1 MKPRQCIEF
10 LKASARVAAL
20 FGALVTAAAAEP
32 TLTGDRLATKDG
44 DLVIH
49 PINHATLVLGW
60 KELVIYVDPV
70 GGVKRFDGL
79 PRPGMIL
86 LTDIHGDHLNA
97 DTLQAVASENT
108 QLIAPLAAAEQ
119 LPADLRLRTICVAN
133 GETKSLLG
141 LTVEAM
147 PMYNTIPERTKFHPK
162 GRGNG
167 YVLTFAD
174 KRVYLS
180 GDTEDIPEM
189 RALKN
194 IDVAFICMN
203 LPYTMTPEQA
213 AGAVREFRPK
223 IVYPYHCRGSDLDK
237 FKRLVSEVNGVEV
250 RLRDWYKPQGA
261 ASGESK
267 VKPNGHLAV
276 IGHLE
281 KRDRV
286 ITIKSGPK
294 GAVYGVATKD
304 GTVLFENLSAEQLK
318 AQAPEIH
325 ELIKTGVAGD
335 ARVRKSNIDASL
347 R

>member
-1 MKPRQCIEF
+1 M
-10 LKASARVAAL
+10 
-20 FGALVTAAAAEP
+20 
-32 TLTGDRLATKDG
+32 
-44 DLVIH
+44 
-49 PINHATLVLGW
+49 
-60 KELVIYVDPV
+60 
-70 GGVKRFDGL
+70 
-79 PRPGMIL
+79 
-86 LTDIHGDHLNA
+86 
-97 DTLQAVASENT
+97 
-108 QLIAPLAAAEQ
+108 
-119 LPADLRLRTICVAN
+119 RLRTICVAN